1 MTGSEAAARQLL
13 KEVSDEYQEILG
25 ENLVGIYA
33 HGSLAFGCF
42 RWAVSDIDFLVVVQ
56 EKLTQT
62 EKEMLIGAL
71 LKRRG
76 EAPEKGFE
84 MSVVLQKH
92 LKPFVHPTPYELHF
106 SNSHLSA
113 AMNNLTAY
121 CAGMNGRDCDLAA
134 HCTVIRAV
142 GQTVVGLE
150 IGEVF
155 GEIPMA
161 DYLSSILYDVESAEE
176 DILENPVYVTLNL
189 CRVLAAVRE
198 GLILS
203 KREGGQ
209 WGLAAPDLRWR
220 AMIEGALAAYE
231 GGEAFEPEAE
241 QAREFARHML
251 QSIIKGIK
259 PTEF

>member
-1 MTGSEAAARQLL
+1 MKTAADAQALL
-13 KEVSDEYQEILG
+13 NEIAAEYRKILEEKLIG
-25 ENLVGIYA
+25 VYA

-42 RWAVSDIDFLVVVQ
+42 SWAVSDIDFLVVVR
-56 EKLTQT
+56 EKLTQA

-71 LKRRG
+71 LKRRDA
-76 EAPEKGFE
+76 APEKGFE
-84 MSVVLQKH
+84 MSVVLQEY
-92 LKPFVHPTPYELHF
+92 LKPFVHPTPFELHF
-106 SNSHLSA
+106 SNAHLRPA
-113 AMNNLTAY
+113 LDDLPGY
-121 CAGMNGRDCDLAA
+121 CARMNGTDCDLAA

-155 GEIPMA
+155 GKVPKA
-161 DYLSSILYDVESAEE
+161 DYLSSILSDIECAEE

-189 CRVLAAVRE
+189 CRVLAAARE
-198 GLILS
+198 GAILS

-209 WGLAAPDLRWR
+209 WGLAAPDIEWR
-220 AMIEGALAAYE
+220 GMIEGALAAYE
-231 GGEAFEPEAE
+231 GGDAFEPETA

-259 PTEF
+259 PTEV